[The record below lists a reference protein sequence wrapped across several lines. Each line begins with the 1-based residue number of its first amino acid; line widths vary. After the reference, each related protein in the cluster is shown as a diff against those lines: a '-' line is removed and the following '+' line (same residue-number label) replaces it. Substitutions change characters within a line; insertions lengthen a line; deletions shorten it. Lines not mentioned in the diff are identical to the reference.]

1 MSKYMITAA
10 SGALPVRAP
19 RVFPVHEGKG
29 IVVTG
34 GSGGIGAAIVG
45 QLVAEGARVVVADLK
60 LDAAEAT
67 ADALGG
73 AAKGCFPLAMDVGSE
88 ESVGEGIAAAIET
101 LGQVDGLVNCAA
113 IVRHSDPLAIPRAD
127 WQRQFEI
134 NLFGAYEASRLVALH
149 MIERDIRGAIVS
161 IASEAGKKGHKESLA
176 YSASKAALIS
186 MTRMLSEALAPHD
199 INVNC
204 VCPGGV
210 ATPMLREV
218 SEAYSGF
225 TGEAAPAIFDK
236 MLSQQLHRHLDPV
249 EVARV
254 VSFLLTD
261 AAMLVRGQAVNAD
274 AGETPY

>member
-10 SGALPVRAP
+10 NGALPVRAP
-19 RVFPVHEGKG
+19 RIFPVHEGKG

-73 AAKGCFPLAMDVGSE
+73 AAKGCFAVAMDVGSE
-88 ESVGEGIAAAIET
+88 TSVADGIAAAIER
-101 LGQVDGLVNCAA
+101 LGAVDGLVNCAA

-149 MIERDIRGAIVS
+149 MIDHGIRGAIVS

-186 MTRMLSEALAPHD
+186 MTRML
-199 INVNC
+199 
-204 VCPGGV
+204 
-210 ATPMLREV
+210 
-218 SEAYSGF
+218 
-225 TGEAAPAIFDK
+225 
-236 MLSQQLHRHLDPV
+236 
-249 EVARV
+249 
-254 VSFLLTD
+254 
-261 AAMLVRGQAVNAD
+261 
-274 AGETPY
+274 